1 MGCTNCGTKGCG
13 ALTVYDWL
21 DNMLPP
27 GINERN
33 NIYEVR
39 FKSTRK
45 GFFINYYGLEIVTG
59 DYVAVEIE
67 RGYDV
72 GTITMGGE
80 LVRLQMKKKRIE
92 PKYLGRILRIATDE
106 DRDKLE
112 ELRAM
117 EKEILVRSRAI
128 IHSMQC
134 DMKLSEVEFQADG
147 SKIIFYYT
155 ADTKIDYRDLIKVL
169 GNEFKTRIEMKQLGH
184 RQEAAL
190 LGGVGSCGRELCCS
204 SWLTDFKSVT
214 TAAARYQN
222 ISVNPAK
229 IAGQCGKLK
238 CCLNYE
244 LDVYIDALRDI
255 PDVRELKTETGV
267 AYLQKT
273 DIFMRKMWFS
283 YGGDSNWIVLDA
295 AQVLEYQKLNKSGV
309 ILPSLMAAKESVT
322 PATDYINIVDQSEI
336 HDKLKAKRKSKNRSS
351 RNKRHKNKSS
361 D

>member
-1 MGCTNCGTKGCG
+1 MACTNCGTKGCG

-27 GINERN
+27 QQIERD

-45 GFFINYYGLEIVTG
+45 GFFINHYGLELVTG
-59 DYVAVEIE
+59 DYVVVDID

-72 GTITMGGE
+72 GMITMGGD

-92 PKYLGRILRIATDE
+92 PKYLSRILRLATDE
-106 DRDKLE
+106 DMAKLA

-117 EKEILVRSRAI
+117 ENELLVRSRAI
-128 IHSMQC
+128 IRSMNY

-147 SKIIFYYT
+147 TKAIYYYT
-155 ADTKIDYRDLIKVL
+155 AESRIDYRELIRVL
-169 GNEFKTRIEMKQLGH
+169 GNEFKIRIEMKQIGY
-184 RQEAAL
+184 RQEAAI

-244 LDVYIDALRDI
+244 LDVYIEALRDI
-255 PDVRELKTETGV
+255 PDVRELKTETGT

-273 DIFMRKMWFS
+273 DIFKRKMWFS
-283 YGGDSNWIVLDA
+283 YGGDSNWIMLDA
-295 AQVLEYQKLNKSGV
+295 AEVVEYQKMNKNGV
-309 ILPSLMAAKESVT
+309 VLPSLVAAKETTNSS
-322 PATDYINIVDQSEI
+322 TDFIDVVGQSNLHE
-336 HDKLKAKRKSKNRSS
+336 KPRPKSKTKSRGQKGKKTSS
-351 RNKRHKNKSS
+351 KT
-361 D
+361 